1 MTGDVTAMQRRIA
14 QAHGIELDAEDA
26 ARMAAQAAA
35 AGALL
40 GRLSQGVRAQA
51 GDGVFFAL
59 PLDAHATGF
68 AAALEGTDG

>member
-14 QAHGIELDAEDA
+14 LAHGIELGAEDA
-26 ARMAAQAAA
+26 ARMAAQATAA
-35 AGALL
+35 AALL

-59 PLDAHATGF
+59 SPDAHAAAFG
-68 AAALEGTDG
+68 AALEGTDG